1 MSTEKK
7 AVVTGAFSYLGKYIT
22 RELLRQGVRVKTL
35 TGHPDRENEFGDR
48 VEAAPF
54 HFEEPA
60 RMAAELADAD
70 WLFNTYWVRFNRGR
84 VTYGGAVANTQNL
97 ISAAREAGVK
107 RFVHVSITNPS
118 PDSPLGYFSGKAAM
132 EKTLIGSG
140 LSYAI
145 VRPTVLFGREDILIN
160 NIAWLLR
167 RSPVFGVFGRGDY
180 RMQPVYV
187 GDVAALAVELA
198 EKKENVIMDAVGP
211 ETYAYAD
218 LVRLMRERIGSRSA
232 LIRVPPLL
240 AWLAGLVARPLLG
253 DVIITREEIR
263 GLMEGLL
270 VSERPPTCPTRFSEW
285 IGGHAAEL
293 GRGYASELS
302 RHYR

>member
-1 MSTEKK
+1 MDRGKK

-22 RELLRQGVRVKTL
+22 RELLKKGVRVKTL
-35 TGHPDRENEFGDR
+35 TGHPDRGNEFGGR
-48 VEAAPF
+48 VETAPF
-54 HFEEPA
+54 HFAEPA
-60 RMAAELADAD
+60 RMAAELEVAD

-97 ISAAREAGVK
+97 ITAAREAKVK

-132 EKTLIGSG
+132 EKTLIESG

-145 VRPTVLFGREDILIN
+145 IRPTVLFGKEDILIN
-160 NIAWLLR
+160 NIAWLMR

-180 RMQPVYV
+180 RVQPVYV
-187 GDVAALAVELA
+187 GDVAALAVKLVERDD
-198 EKKENVIMDAVGP
+198 NVIVDAVGP

-218 LVRLMRERIGSRSA
+218 LVRLVREWIKARSA
-232 LIRVPPLL
+232 VVRVPPLL
-240 AWLAGLVARPLLG
+240 AWLAGLMARPLVG
-253 DVIITREEIR
+253 DVLITREEIR

-270 VSERPPTCPTRFSEW
+270 VSERPPSCPTRFSEW
-285 IGGHAAEL
+285 IKEHAAGL